1 MSNCNPSR
9 CLIFRASSLL
19 NLLVGRRTSRLDWLG
34 SRAERSAWVESP
46 RPRGCA
52 CTAADFW
59 IRRERRPRLR
69 GNAKVCVVL
78 DLRGLRALAPA
89 MMLVGLLPRLRYLKA
104 FGAIANSRSFDQF
117 AMNRGQNCG
126 YLQSRLW
133 CPCPCSSDKDLRI
146 RADKVCVFM
155 LSVGEIPSS
164 TLFRYRQDSAPI
176 DKPHR
181 REFHPRFFF
190 LDIGRIHAYKPISPS
205 P

>member
-1 MSNCNPSR
+1 M
-9 CLIFRASSLL
+9 L
-19 NLLVGRRTSRLDWLG
+19 NLLVGRRTSRLDWPG

-52 CTAADFW
+52 CAAADFW

-78 DLRGLRALAPA
+78 GLR
-89 MMLVGLLPRLRYLKA
+89 
-104 FGAIANSRSFDQF
+104 S
-117 AMNRGQNCG
+117 

-181 REFHPRFFF
+181 REFRPRFFF

-205 P
+205 PCKVPGIPASMVVCIKRKPAQWRASKRRSGR